1 VIDRRSFIGTLAG
14 LLAAPLAVEAQQ
26 PGRMY
31 RIGWLT
37 PAMVERPPD
46 VFREALR
53 ALGYVEGQAIAFE
66 LRSAEDDLGRLPR
79 LAAELVHSKVDVI
92 VAVSPPAIRAARQA
106 TDAIPIVM
114 AYWGQRGL
122 IESGIVASFARPG
135 GNVTGIYM
143 LAAELEAKRLELL
156 LQAVPKA
163 RKVGVLDPQ
172 AGGFTIPEV
181 QRIAETLGVQLHITA
196 VGRDSK
202 GYQRAFDSMAK
213 ARVEAL
219 LVPSVPRFF
228 IDARQI
234 VDLAARRRIPA
245 VYEWSS
251 MARDGGLMAY
261 GPAYADLNG
270 RAAAIVDRILR
281 GAKPGD
287 LPIEQPT
294 KFELVL
300 NLKTAKALGLT
311 IPQSLLQRA
320 DELIQ

>member
-1 VIDRRSFIGTLAG
+1 MDRRSFIGALAG
-14 LLAAPLAVEAQQ
+14 LLAAPLAAEAQQ

-37 PAMVERPPD
+37 PAKVDRPPAA
-46 VFREALR
+46 FLEALR

-66 LRSAEDDLGRLPR
+66 VRSAEDDLGRLPR

-106 TDAIPIVM
+106 TDTIPIVM

-122 IESGIVASFARPG
+122 IESRIVASFARPG

-172 AGGFTIPEV
+172 AGGFTISEV

-196 VGRDSK
+196 VGRESK

-219 LVPSVPRFF
+219 LVPSFPRFF

-251 MARDGGLMAY
+251 MAKDGGLMAY
-261 GPAYADLNG
+261 GPTYGDLNG
-270 RAAAIVDRILR
+270 RAATYVDKILK
-281 GAKPGD
+281 GAKPAE

-294 KFELVL
+294 KFELVI

-311 IPQSLLQRA
+311 IPPSLLARA
-320 DELIQ
+320 DQVIE